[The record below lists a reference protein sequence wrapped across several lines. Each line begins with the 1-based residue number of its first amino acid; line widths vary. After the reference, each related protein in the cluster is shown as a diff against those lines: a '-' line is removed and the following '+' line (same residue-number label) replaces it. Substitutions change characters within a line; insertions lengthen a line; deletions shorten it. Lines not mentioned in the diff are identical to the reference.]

1 MKGRTLL
8 ALAIATLGGA
18 AAYAESTNAV
28 GDTAAPFSS
37 YNTYAWTAGTTSPDA
52 VTERRIHAAVEAQ
65 FSGKGVRLAEPDE
78 TPTIYVATHVVTN
91 QKKDLIANGFA
102 TTSLDG
108 KSGAAIPALSKGM
121 LVVDVYDASSKK
133 IVWRGV
139 ATGTGSDG
147 PTRNADRI
155 EKALADLFK
164 QLPVGLELP
173 K

>member
-1 MKGRTLL
+1 MKVRTLL

-28 GDTAAPFSS
+28 GDSAAPFST

-91 QKKDLIANGFA
+91 QKNDLVANGFA
-102 TTSLDG
+102 SASLD
-108 KSGAAIPALSKGM
+108 
-121 LVVDVYDASSKK
+121 SSKAGAT
-133 IVWRGV
+133 IPTMSIRVRPGV
-139 ATGTGSDG
+139 SRTSY
-147 PTRNADRI
+147 PYR
-155 EKALADLFK
+155 
-164 QLPVGLELP
+164 PVQARCRT
-173 K
+173 

>member
-1 MKGRTLL
+1 MKVRTLL

-28 GDTAAPFSS
+28 GDTAAPFST

-78 TPTIYVATHVVTN
+78 TPLIYVATHVVTD

-102 TTSLDG
+102 PTAFDKG
-108 KSGAAIPALSKGM
+108 GAAIPALSKGM
-121 LVVDVYDASSKK
+121 LVVDVYDATSKK

-147 PTRNADRI
+147 PTKNADRI
-155 EKALADLFK
+155 ERALADMFK